1 MSAWPLVRLGD
12 IARPKQYP
20 VLSRAEMT
28 EAGYP
33 VYGANGRIGFAS
45 TFTHTAPTILIGCR
59 GSCGTVHITEPRSY
73 ANGNAMALDKIDLRK
88 FDLEFLYYFFASR
101 GFSDVTTGSSQ
112 PQIIGQN
119 LVRVEIPAPPLAEQ
133 RRIAAI
139 LDQADA
145 LRAKR
150 RAALAQL
157 AEMAQAIFVEMFG
170 DPRANPLGWTM
181 KSLGDLGDLERGVS
195 KHRPRNDP
203 SLLDGPYPLIQTG
216 DVANCDGYIRS
227 YSSTYSETG
236 LRQSRMW
243 PDGTLCIT
251 IAANIGKTGIL
262 TFKSCFPDSVVGFT
276 PGGLVCTEYVQTW
289 MAFIQRKLEEDAPQ
303 SAQKNI
309 NLAILRDLRI
319 PCPPRQLQD
328 TFVARLRCVDR
339 LKTSLREQSN
349 KLDSLFASL
358 QHRAFNGEL

>member
-157 AEMAQAIFVEMFG
+157 DEMAQAIFVEMFG
-170 DPRANPLGWTM
+170 DPLSAPIAWPVVKVGDVTDCIVPGRDKPKSFTGAIPWITTSDLVHLGETQSKNAKFGLSNHEINEVRAKIIPSNSVIITCV
-181 KSLGDLGDLERGVS
+181 GDLGIASISR
-195 KHRPRNDP
+195 DP
-203 SLLDGPYPLIQTG
+203 MVINQQLHAFQCGGKIKPIYLMYSLSHQTAYMYKMATQTTLPYMNKSVCNSIPVPLPPIELQNQFSNRIAHVWAIRQTMI
-216 DVANCDGYIRS
+216 ANAGEI
-227 YSSTYSETG
+227 EA
-236 LRQSRMW
+236 L
-243 PDGTLCIT
+243 
-251 IAANIGKTGIL
+251 
-262 TFKSCFPDSVVGFT
+262 
-276 PGGLVCTEYVQTW
+276 
-289 MAFIQRKLEEDAPQ
+289 Q
-303 SAQKNI
+303 SA
-309 NLAILRDLRI
+309 
-319 PCPPRQLQD
+319 
-328 TFVARLRCVDR
+328 
-339 LKTSLREQSN
+339 
-349 KLDSLFASL
+349 L